1 MQVLAI
7 ASQRG
12 NVGKTSTACA
22 LSLGLRENGYRVLS
36 IDLDP
41 QADLSHMYGIDAD
54 AEGISSTQ
62 DVISGAELSDVIVPT
77 MLGDV
82 APAGIGLSCADMQMM
97 TLGAERILSDTLVQV
112 AGSYD
117 YAVIDTPPNLG
128 ILAWNALY
136 ACTAALVVTSPG
148 AYRANDFPLLSQ
160 TFSTIRRSFNPSFK
174 VMGAV
179 LTRVSAS
186 RENEEELVGSIEKAA
201 HEANFTL
208 MGTRVREGCGTRVAS
223 EMANQFNGTVRLP
236 RDYADLT
243 QEVIRYFDAL
253 SKKRM
258 LR

>member
-1 MQVLAI
+1 
-7 ASQRG
+7 
-12 NVGKTSTACA
+12 
-22 LSLGLRENGYRVLS
+22 
-36 IDLDP
+36 
-41 QADLSHMYGIDAD
+41 
-54 AEGISSTQ
+54 
-62 DVISGAELSDVIVPT
+62 
-77 MLGDV
+77 
-82 APAGIGLSCADMQMM
+82 
-97 TLGAERILSDTLVQV
+97 
-112 AGSYD
+112 
-117 YAVIDTPPNLG
+117 
-128 ILAWNALY
+128 
-136 ACTAALVVTSPG
+136 
-148 AYRANDFPLLSQ
+148 
-160 TFSTIRRSFNPSFK
+160 
-174 VMGAV
+174 MGAV